1 MSAHPDERHDTA
13 LPNGAR
19 LPEQVVART
28 SVRSHDSVPALDP
41 AGPAATDRRR
51 HSSRARRSWA
61 SADPFALP
69 RQHGTERP
77 VDPALAAEARR
88 RSWTRPLTVQ
98 AVVADITIAA
108 AVAGLCAASL
118 PKTRPLTAVFM
129 VAGALLWVTA
139 VAITRGYEAG
149 RMGDGAEEFQA
160 VLKAATGVVAALGL
174 GAYTAQYLL
183 PRRDVLIA
191 VPVVAAL
198 SAGWRHLMR
207 QRLHRRRY
215 RGEAMLRTLVVG
227 EPVSVQRVADDLR
240 SRASH
245 GFEVVGACVPQPGPE
260 IQEYLQTPLLGV
272 LPDVPQVV
280 VDNDIDAVIVVG
292 SQLNGQALRR
302 LSWALERTGAGL
314 LVEPGLVE
322 VAGPNV
328 ALRPAAGLSLL
339 HLERPSSR
347 AGRMLGKAAID
358 RLVGAALLLLAS
370 PVIGLAALGVRLT
383 SRGPVF
389 FKQVRMGVDG
399 RTFTMYKL
407 RSMVVDAEDRRDD
420 LLDQSSRDGLM
431 FKMQRDPRVTRVG
444 AVLRRFSIDELP
456 QLLNVVRGDM
466 SLVGP
471 RPPLQSEFEQYHDAV
486 HRRLRV
492 RPGLTGL
499 WQVSGRADLSWE
511 ESVRLD
517 LRYVD
522 NWSIALDL
530 LILWKTARAVL
541 RGSGAY

>member
-1 MSAHPDERHDTA
+1 MSAHPDERQDTA
-13 LPNGAR
+13 VTGTRR
-19 LPEQVVART
+19 LPEQT
-28 SVRSHDSVPALDP
+28 L
-41 AGPAATDRRR
+41 AATAQDGAGRATERRR
-51 HSSRARRSWA
+51 CDSRTRRSWA
-61 SADPFALP
+61 SAHPFAVP
-69 RQHGTERP
+69 IGTRRRP
-77 VDPALAAEARR
+77 DPALAAELRR
-88 RSWTRPLTVQ
+88 RSWTRPLTTQ
-98 AVVADITIAA
+98 AVVADAVIAA

-118 PKTRPLTAVFM
+118 DKTRPLAGLMALTGAV
-129 VAGALLWVTA
+129 LWTTA
-139 VAITRGYEAG
+139 VAVTRGYDAG

-160 VLKAATGVVAALGL
+160 VLKAATGVVAVLGVA
-174 GAYTAQYLL
+174 AYSAQYLL
-183 PRRDVLIA
+183 PRRDVLVA
-191 VPVVAAL
+191 VPLVAAL
-198 SAGWRHLMR
+198 SACWRHVMR

-227 EPVSVQRVADDLR
+227 EPVSVQRVASDLR

-245 GFEVVGACVPQPGPE
+245 GFAVVGACVPQPGPE
-260 IQEYLQTPLLGV
+260 IEQYLQTPLLGV

-292 SQLNGQALRR
+292 SQLNGEALRR

-347 AGRMLGKAAID
+347 TGRMLGKALID
-358 RLVGAALLLLAS
+358 RVVGTLILLAAS
-370 PVIGLAALGVRLT
+370 PVIAAAALAVRLT

-407 RSMVVDAEDRRDD
+407 RSMVVDAEDQRAT

-431 FKMQRDPRVTRVG
+431 FKMAHDPRVTRVG
-444 AVLRRFSIDELP
+444 AFLRRFSIDELP

-471 RPPLQSEFEQYHDAV
+471 RPPLQSEFARYHDAV